1 MKVVMLI
8 QETPED
14 FAHRDGPAAEAYW
27 AKWMAYSAAVGD
39 KVVGANILD
48 AAGTGVTLR
57 VRDGERQIQD
67 GPYADSKEALG
78 GYMIFDVASVDEAL
92 ELAATCP
99 AAESGAVELR
109 PVVEMAREASH

>member
-14 FAHRDGPAAEAYW
+14 FADRGGPAAEAYW
-27 AKWMAYSAAVGD
+27 GKWMAYSSAVGD
-39 KVVGANILD
+39 KVVGGNILD
-48 AAGTGVTLR
+48 SAGSGVTLR
-57 VRDGERQIQD
+57 IRDGERQIQD

-78 GYMIFDVASVDEAL
+78 GYMIFDVETMDEAL
-92 ELAATCP
+92 ELAASCP

-109 PVVEMAREASH
+109 PVVEMAQ